1 MAHPHPEIPKVPP
14 PPPGSCRPMKM
25 QARDLENID
34 NETAKNVQMS
44 TQVTL
49 RLQIYFDMNQTQTHL
64 DSVRD
69 TWQKPSYYV

>member
-1 MAHPHPEIPKVPP
+1 
-14 PPPGSCRPMKM
+14 MKM

-44 TQVTL
+44 TQVIL
-49 RLQIYFDMNQTQTHL
+49 RLQIYFDMNQNQTHL

>member
-1 MAHPHPEIPKVPP
+1 
-14 PPPGSCRPMKM
+14 MKM

-44 TQVTL
+44 TQVML
-49 RLQIYFDMNQTQTHL
+49 RLQIYFDMNQNQTHL

-69 TWQKPSYYV
+69 TWQKPSYYVWVNSSS